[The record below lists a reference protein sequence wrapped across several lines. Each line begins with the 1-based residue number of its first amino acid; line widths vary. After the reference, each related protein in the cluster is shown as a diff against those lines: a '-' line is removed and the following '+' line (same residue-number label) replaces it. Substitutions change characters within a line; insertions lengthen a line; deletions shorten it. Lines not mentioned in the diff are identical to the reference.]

1 MNIPKIEYEVYYPLN
16 NEKLERLNLS
26 VCEGTEIELFIP
38 IDIKDDEIDKYDPNS
53 DYYTNK
59 CSKVNSQ
66 SGTDIS
72 LSDRKEEFFYNNMT
86 LCEDNCK
93 FKEYDKVNKTARCSC
108 APKTFLSLINDI
120 KLDKDKLMMN
130 FKDIKNMINIDI
142 IKCYKIVFTKAN
154 IKKNFGFFIIIFI
167 LLIDFICAFL
177 FIFKF
182 YDLLI
187 NEINKMYLTRKKK
200 IIKNTKN
207 RNKNPKKN
215 RGKRNNNKIKLEP
228 NKRKK
233 NILNKSKADE
243 ENKQIIKNKSNNN
256 TSKKKI
262 KNKNNLIEETK
273 GNKKK
278 NRKKTKNK
286 SKLKNKEKIKYNDY
300 ELNSMSYKEAL
311 KNDKR
316 SYIKYYFSLLKNNQ
330 LIMFSFLPNKDYN
343 SQIIKI
349 FLFFFFFGTDF
360 TINALFFTDNTM
372 HKIYIDEGSFNLNY
386 QIPIIIYTSLISAVI
401 YTLIKY
407 LSLTEKQILSIKQ
420 IKKLDEI
427 DTKVNDLLKRLKIR
441 FILFYIISF
450 IFLFLFCFYIAC
462 FCGIYVNTQIHL
474 IKDTFLSFSL
484 TLIIP
489 FFTSFIPGIF
499 RIPALKS
506 KNKEII
512 YKLSQILQML

>member
-1 MNIPKIEYEVYYPLN
+1 
-16 NEKLERLNLS
+16 
-26 VCEGTEIELFIP
+26 
-38 IDIKDDEIDKYDPNS
+38 
-53 DYYTNK
+53 
-59 CSKVNSQ
+59 
-66 SGTDIS
+66 
-72 LSDRKEEFFYNNMT
+72 
-86 LCEDNCK
+86 
-93 FKEYDKVNKTARCSC
+93 
-108 APKTFLSLINDI
+108 
-120 KLDKDKLMMN
+120 
-130 FKDIKNMINIDI
+130 
-142 IKCYKIVFTKAN
+142 
-154 IKKNFGFFIIIFI
+154 
-167 LLIDFICAFL
+167 
-177 FIFKF
+177 
-182 YDLLI
+182 
-187 NEINKMYLTRKKK
+187 
-200 IIKNTKN
+200 
-207 RNKNPKKN
+207 
-215 RGKRNNNKIKLEP
+215 
-228 NKRKK
+228 
-233 NILNKSKADE
+233 
-243 ENKQIIKNKSNNN
+243 
-256 TSKKKI
+256 
-262 KNKNNLIEETK
+262 
-273 GNKKK
+273 
-278 NRKKTKNK
+278 
-286 SKLKNKEKIKYNDY
+286 
-300 ELNSMSYKEAL
+300 MSYKEAL

-330 LIMFSFLPNKDYN
+330 LIMFSFFPNKDYN

-474 IKDTFLSFSL
+474 IKDSVFSFSL